1 MLENKHPS
9 MPIKLT
15 KSQAE
20 SFQLLYAS
28 ISNGLLYAEDL
39 FKSQHIAFRETM
51 PPVLTKLRWLK
62 TAIELRV
69 TPDNRKTAREQD
81 HLFFDEMMR
90 LMTHMNQEQKD
101 ALENFIKT
109 TLKVK

>member
-1 MLENKHPS
+1 

-20 SFQLLYAS
+20 SFELLHAS

-39 FKSQHIAFRETM
+39 FSTRLVAFRETM
-51 PPVLTKLRWLK
+51 PPVITKLRWLK
-62 TAIELRV
+62 TAIELRISAEK
-69 TPDNRKTAREQD
+69 RKVAQERD
-81 HLFFDEMMR
+81 HLFFDEMLR
-90 LMTHMNQEQKD
+90 LMTHMNAEQRD

>member
-1 MLENKHPS
+1 

-20 SFQLLYAS
+20 SFELLHAS
-28 ISNGLLYAEDL
+28 ISNGLTYAEDL
-39 FKSQHIAFRETM
+39 FKSKHIAFRETM
-51 PPVLTKLRWLK
+51 PPVMTKLRWLK
-62 TAIELRV
+62 TAIELKIPEDRRGIAQ
-69 TPDNRKTAREQD
+69 TRDQ
-81 HLFFDEMMR
+81 LFFDEMLR
-90 LMTHMNQEQKD
+90 LMTHMSEEQRG